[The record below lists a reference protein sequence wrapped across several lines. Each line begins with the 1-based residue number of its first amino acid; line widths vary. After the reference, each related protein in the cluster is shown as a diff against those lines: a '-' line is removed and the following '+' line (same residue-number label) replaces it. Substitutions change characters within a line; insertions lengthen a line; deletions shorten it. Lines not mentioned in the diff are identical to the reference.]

1 MALSSDNNG
10 FNPVWNEECGG
21 TINMPDLA
29 LINFTVMDKDVDKD
43 DFIGSC
49 VIPATA
55 LRQGYRNVPLYSMD
69 GTRHGDFQYA
79 YLFVRIEI
87 TPF

>member
-1 MALSSDNNG
+1 
-10 FNPVWNEECGG
+10 
-21 TINMPDLA
+21 MPDLA
-29 LINFTVMDKDVDKD
+29 LINFTVMDKDVDRD
-43 DFIGSC
+43 EFIGGS

-55 LRQGYRNVPLYSMD
+55 LREGYRNVPLYSMD
-69 GTRHGDFQYA
+69 GTRHGDYQYA